1 MGERECSVQRR
12 YQKVI
17 EETPSPFFA
26 SHAGKRLVHH
36 PHGSNIHLHHPGLR
50 ERMCEAAVSLCQ
62 EIKYNSA
69 GTVEFIVDDNTA
81 EFFFL
86 EMNTRIQV
94 EHSVTEAAFSGVDI
108 VELMILQGLAQR
120 HGQGGLPLERLDQ
133 SRFSTSLFAIEARV
147 YCENASANFKPSP
160 GTLQHVSF
168 PDESW
173 IRIDTWVETG
183 TTVTPFFDP
192 LVAKVIVSGSTREEA
207 VSRLDQ
213 ALARSRICGPPNNI
227 AYLRAICASEIFK
240 SGKATTKYLDN
251 FEFSPRYDLLIVR
264 RNHD

>member
-26 SHAGKRLVHH
+26 SRPGKRL
-36 PHGSNIHLHHPGLR
+36 GYHLHAPNIDQYRLGLR
-50 ERMCEAAVSLCQ
+50 ERMCEAAVNLCKD
-62 EIKYNSA
+62 IKYNSA

-94 EHSVTEAAFSGVDI
+94 EHSVTEAAFPGVDI
-108 VELMILQGLAQR
+108 VDLMILQGLAQR

-168 PDESW
+168 PDEPW
-173 IRIDTWVETG
+173 IRIDTWIETG
-183 TTVTPFFDP
+183 TTITPFFDP
-192 LVAKVIVSGSTREEA
+192 LVAKVIVSGSTRDEA
-207 VSRLDQ
+207 VARLDQ
-213 ALARSRICGPPNNI
+213 ALGRSRICGPPNNI
-227 AYLRAICASEIFK
+227 AYLQAICASDTFK

-251 FEFSPRYDLLIVR
+251 FEFSPRYDLLFVR
-264 RNHD
+264 KNPN